1 MDIRKQ
7 ISVLTGLFAAPK
19 KILFS
24 VVVALAMVNSSK
36 AETSGKPETAHPS
49 QIVLKEIV
57 IWLSTNFDLPRIFM
71 HPNIEIVPRAEI
83 AALLYKGFVWVAP
96 RDIVSENQRG
106 PPLDTSGVVAVYDD
120 EMKTIYLREGWTGA
134 TPAERSI
141 LVHQMVH
148 HLQNLGKLKYE
159 CPPAREALAYAAQD
173 KWLALS
179 ELNLVDE
186 FELDPFMLAVGTR
199 CIY

>member
-1 MDIRKQ
+1 MQKRTPP
-7 ISVLTGLFAAPK
+7 LNGFFMALG
-19 KILFS
+19 KILLS
-24 VVVALAMVNSSK
+24 VALLALVVVGPSK
-36 AETSGKPETAHPS
+36 AQTNRKPETAHPS
-49 QIVLKEIV
+49 QIVLKQIV

-71 HPNIEIVPRAEI
+71 HPNIEIVSRAEI
-83 AALLYKGFVWVAP
+83 AALLCKGFVWVAP
-96 RDIVSENQRG
+96 RDIVTENRRG

-120 EMKTIYLREGWTGA
+120 EMKTIYLHEGWTGA

-141 LVHQMVH
+141 LVHQMVN

-159 CPPAREALAYAAQD
+159 CSPAREALAYAAQD

-179 ELNLVDE
+179 GLNLVDE